1 MDAKLAELDGTRFR
15 ERLGVNTMIAVSMVG
30 ARVAGFQ
37 RLLTRCSGACPQA
50 VCRAG
55 ARAARLPLYRHIA
68 TLSGYVRALA
78 RSPARAA
85 ASDALASAAAVPC
98 GARSTLLNSRS
109 PACSYEDVVMPVPMI
124 TVLSGGP
131 HSASPL
137 PAQVCVRAGAA
148 GDGALP
154 CTG

>member
-1 MDAKLAELDGTRFR
+1 VDAKLAELDGTRFR

-68 TLSGYVRALA
+68 TLSGYVRAQFPLPGVQLRGRCHA
-78 RSPARAA
+78 CADDHSVERGSPLREPSPGSGLRARGRGGRRRSPLYWLIVVLAGWGCPCLHAF
-85 ASDALASAAAVPC
+85 ALFD
-98 GARSTLLNSRS
+98 T
-109 PACSYEDVVMPVPMI
+109 
-124 TVLSGGP
+124 
-131 HSASPL
+131 
-137 PAQVCVRAGAA
+137 
-148 GDGALP
+148 
-154 CTG
+154 